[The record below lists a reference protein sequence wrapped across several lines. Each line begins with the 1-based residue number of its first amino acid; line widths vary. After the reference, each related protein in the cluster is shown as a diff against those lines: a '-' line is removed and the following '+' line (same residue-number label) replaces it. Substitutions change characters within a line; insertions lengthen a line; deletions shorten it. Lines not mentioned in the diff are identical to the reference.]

1 MPTIVLGFVVLL
13 CKSSEKELARFP
25 EVQLKVGAV
34 SGKAL
39 RCAVGVDVAVVNA
52 MPLTTLA
59 RRKNLHIIPRCHE
72 LPKSA
77 FERGPRELSHYRTYS
92 DFYH

>member
-1 MPTIVLGFVVLL
+1 M
-13 CKSSEKELARFP
+13 KKRLARFS
-25 EVQLKVGAV
+25 EAQLKVGAV
-34 SGKAL
+34 SGKTL

-52 MPLTTLA
+52 MPLTNLT
-59 RRKNLHIIPRCHE
+59 RRQHLLTVPRCHE

-77 FERGPRELSHYRTYS
+77 FEKGPRESLHCHTYS

>member
-1 MPTIVLGFVVLL
+1 M
-13 CKSSEKELARFP
+13 KKELARFSEAQP
-25 EVQLKVGAV
+25 EVGAV

-52 MPLTTLA
+52 MLLTNLA
-59 RRKNLHIIPRCHE
+59 RRQYLLTVPRCHE

-77 FERGPRELSHYRTYS
+77 FERGPRESSHCHTYS

>member
-1 MPTIVLGFVVLL
+1 M
-13 CKSSEKELARFP
+13 KKELARFSEAQP
-25 EVQLKVGAV
+25 EVGAV

-39 RCAVGVDVAVVNA
+39 RFAVGVGVAVVNA
-52 MPLTTLA
+52 MLLTNLA
-59 RRKNLHIIPRCHE
+59 RRQHLLTVPRCHE

-77 FERGPRELSHYRTYS
+77 FEKGPRESLHCHTYS

>member
-1 MPTIVLGFVVLL
+1 MPTIVLGFVELL
-13 CKSSEKELARFP
+13 CKPSEKELARFP
-25 EVQLKVGAV
+25 EAQPEVGAV

-52 MPLTTLA
+52 MPLTNLA
-59 RRKNLHIIPRCHE
+59 RRQYLLTVPRCHE

-77 FERGPRELSHYRTYS
+77 FERGPRESLHCHTYS

>member
-1 MPTIVLGFVVLL
+1 M
-13 CKSSEKELARFP
+13 KKRLARFS
-25 EVQLKVGAV
+25 EAQLKVGAD
-34 SGKAL
+34 SGKTL

-52 MPLTTLA
+52 MLLTNLT
-59 RRKNLHIIPRCHE
+59 RRQYLLTVPRCHE

-77 FERGPRELSHYRTYS
+77 FEKGPRESLHCHTYS

>member
-1 MPTIVLGFVVLL
+1 M
-13 CKSSEKELARFP
+13 KKRLARFP
-25 EVQLKVGAV
+25 EAQPEVGAV

-39 RCAVGVDVAVVNA
+39 RCAVGVGVAVVNA
-52 MPLTTLA
+52 MQLTTLA
-59 RRKNLHIIPRCHE
+59 RRQYLLTVPRCHE

-77 FERGPRELSHYRTYS
+77 FERDPRELLHYRTYS

>member
-1 MPTIVLGFVVLL
+1 MPTIVLGFVELL
-13 CKSSEKELARFP
+13 CKPSEKEIARFP
-25 EVQLKVGAV
+25 EAQLKVGAV

-52 MPLTTLA
+52 MPLTNLT
-59 RRKNLHIIPRCHE
+59 RRQHLLTVPRCHE

-77 FERGPRELSHYRTYS
+77 FEKGPRESLHCHTYS

>member
-1 MPTIVLGFVVLL
+1 M
-13 CKSSEKELARFP
+13 KKRLARFS
-25 EVQLKVGAV
+25 EAQLKVGAV
-34 SGKAL
+34 SGKTL

-52 MPLTTLA
+52 MLLTNLT
-59 RRKNLHIIPRCHE
+59 RRQYLLTVPRCHE

-77 FERGPRELSHYRTYS
+77 FEKGPRESLHCHTYS

>member
-1 MPTIVLGFVVLL
+1 MPAIVLGFVGLQ
-13 CKSSEKELARFP
+13 CKPSEKEFARFSEAQP
-25 EVQLKVGAV
+25 EVGAV

-39 RCAVGVDVAVVNA
+39 RCAVDVAVVNA

-72 LPKSA
+72 LPKFA

>member
-1 MPTIVLGFVVLL
+1 MELL
-13 CKSSEKELARFP
+13 CKSSEKELARFS
-25 EVQLKVGAV
+25 EAQLKVGAV
-34 SGKAL
+34 SGKTL

-52 MPLTTLA
+52 MPLTNLT
-59 RRKNLHIIPRCHE
+59 RRQELLTVPRCHE

-77 FERGPRELSHYRTYS
+77 FERGPRELLHCHTYS

>member
-1 MPTIVLGFVVLL
+1 MPTIVLGFVELL

-25 EVQLKVGAV
+25 EAQPEVGAV
-34 SGKAL
+34 SGKVL
-39 RCAVGVDVAVVNA
+39 RFAVGVGVAVVNA
-52 MPLTTLA
+52 MPLTNLA
-59 RRKNLHIIPRCHE
+59 RRQYLLTVPRCHE

-77 FERGPRELSHYRTYS
+77 FERGPRESSHCHTYS

>member
-1 MPTIVLGFVVLL
+1 MPTIVLGFVELL

-25 EVQLKVGAV
+25 KAQPEVGAV

-52 MPLTTLA
+52 MPLTNLA
-59 RRKNLHIIPRCHE
+59 KRQYLLTVPRCHE

-77 FERGPRELSHYRTYS
+77 FERGPRESLHCHTYS

>member
-1 MPTIVLGFVVLL
+1 MPAIVLGFVGLQ
-13 CKSSEKELARFP
+13 CKPSEKELARFSEAQP
-25 EVQLKVGAV
+25 EVGAV
-34 SGKAL
+34 SGKTL

-52 MPLTTLA
+52 MPLTNLT
-59 RRKNLHIIPRCHE
+59 RRQYLLTVPRCHE

>member
-1 MPTIVLGFVVLL
+1 MELL
-13 CKSSEKELARFP
+13 CKPSEKELARFP
-25 EVQLKVGAV
+25 EAQPEVGAV
-34 SGKAL
+34 SGKTL

-52 MPLTTLA
+52 MLLTNLT
-59 RRKNLHIIPRCHE
+59 RRQYLLTVPRCHE

-77 FERGPRELSHYRTYS
+77 FEKGPRESLHCHTYS

>member
-1 MPTIVLGFVVLL
+1 MPTIVLGFVELL
-13 CKSSEKELARFP
+13 CKPSEKELARFS
-25 EVQLKVGAV
+25 EAQLKVGAV

-52 MPLTTLA
+52 MLLTNLT
-59 RRKNLHIIPRCHE
+59 RRQYLLTVPRCHE

-77 FERGPRELSHYRTYS
+77 FEKGPRESLHCHTYS

>member
-1 MPTIVLGFVVLL
+1 MPTIVLGFVELL
-13 CKSSEKELARFP
+13 CKPSEKELARFS
-25 EVQLKVGAV
+25 EAQLKVGAV

-52 MPLTTLA
+52 MLLTNLA
-59 RRKNLHIIPRCHE
+59 RRQYLLTVPRCHE

-77 FERGPRELSHYRTYS
+77 FERGPRESSHCHTYS

>member
-1 MPTIVLGFVVLL
+1 MPTIVLGFVELL
-13 CKSSEKELARFP
+13 CKSSEKELARFS
-25 EVQLKVGAV
+25 EAQLKVGAV

-39 RCAVGVDVAVVNA
+39 RCAIGVGVAVVNA
-52 MPLTTLA
+52 MPLTNLA
-59 RRKNLHIIPRCHE
+59 KTQNLLIIPRCHE

-77 FERGPRELSHYRTYS
+77 FERGPRELLHCHTYS

>member
-1 MPTIVLGFVVLL
+1 MPTIVLGFVVLQ
-13 CKSSEKELARFP
+13 CKPSEKAACSFSEAQP
-25 EVQLKVGAV
+25 EVGAV

-39 RCAVGVDVAVVNA
+39 RCAVGVDVAIVNA
-52 MPLTTLA
+52 MLLTNLA
-59 RRKNLHIIPRCHE
+59 RRQYLLTVPRCHE

-77 FERGPRELSHYRTYS
+77 FEKGPRESLHCHTYS

>member
-1 MPTIVLGFVVLL
+1 MELL
-13 CKSSEKELARFP
+13 CKPSEKELARFP
-25 EVQLKVGAV
+25 EAQPEVGAV

-52 MPLTTLA
+52 MPLTNLA
-59 RRKNLHIIPRCHE
+59 RRQYLLTVPRCHE

-77 FERGPRELSHYRTYS
+77 FERGPRESLHCHTYS

>member
-1 MPTIVLGFVVLL
+1 MPTIVLGFVELL

-25 EVQLKVGAV
+25 EAQPEVGAV
-34 SGKAL
+34 SGKVL

-52 MPLTTLA
+52 MLLTNLT
-59 RRKNLHIIPRCHE
+59 RRQYLLTVPRCHE

-77 FERGPRELSHYRTYS
+77 FEKGPRESLHCHTYS

>member
-1 MPTIVLGFVVLL
+1 MPTIVLGFVGLQ
-13 CKSSEKELARFP
+13 CKPSEKELARFS
-25 EVQLKVGAV
+25 EAQLKVGAV
-34 SGKAL
+34 SGKTL

-52 MPLTTLA
+52 MQLTNLA
-59 RRKNLHIIPRCHE
+59 RRQYLLTVPRCHE

-77 FERGPRELSHYRTYS
+77 FEKGPRELSHYRTYS

>member
-13 CKSSEKELARFP
+13 CKSSEKELARFS
-25 EVQLKVGAV
+25 EAQLKVGAV
-34 SGKAL
+34 SGKVL
-39 RCAVGVDVAVVNA
+39 RCAVGVGVAVVNA
-52 MPLTTLA
+52 MPLTNLA
-59 RRKNLHIIPRCHE
+59 KRQYLLTVPRCHE

-77 FERGPRELSHYRTYS
+77 FERGPRESSHCHTYS